1 MTYSGDLYGI
11 SGTTEIYLKRVL
23 AGNSESVRRRLA
35 AALERLGY
43 DVIEEEPALL
53 ARRGARGWGMWGGSA
68 DVLDYAMTLTI
79 RLKPTGANATRATFD
94 YSIKHPWLSKGDK
107 EILTREAEAITALA
121 SVRAADN
128 ICGACGTE
136 STGDSRFCR
145 QCGAP
150 MTSDQAELDVLR
162 MSAEARAG
170 HTSLASSAV
179 MAAITTLLTILT
191 LVVIGTGAG
200 GPKLL
205 MLLTIIG
212 ILSSSIGFLNLVLM
226 QFGLKRLKNA
236 LRLKGEER
244 QSLPL
249 RTATEITKRLEAD
262 ASHRELAGMSVTE
275 GTTRLLDGPV
285 GQPEERETEPAVRE
299 SGKAG
304 EFN

>member
-1 MTYSGDLYGI
+1 
-11 SGTTEIYLKRVL
+11 VL
-23 AGNSESVRRRLA
+23 AGNSESVRKRLT

-43 DVIEEEPALL
+43 DVIEEEPNLL
-53 ARRGARGWGMWGGSA
+53 ARRSAKGWGIWGGSA

-79 RLKPTGANATRATFD
+79 RLKPTGANSTRATFD
-94 YSIKHPWLSKGDK
+94 YNIKHAWLSQGDK

-170 HTSLASSAV
+170 HTSVASSAFL
-179 MAAITTLLTILT
+179 AGITTLLTIIT

-200 GPKLL
+200 GANILKIL
-205 MLLTIIG
+205 MA
-212 ILSSSIGFLNLVLM
+212 IGFISGGIGLLNLLVTR
-226 QFGLKRLKNA
+226 FAWKRLNNA

-244 QSLPL
+244 RSLPIH
-249 RTATEITKRLEAD
+249 TAPEITGSLVD
-262 ASHRELAGMSVTE
+262 VSTQELAGMSVTE
-275 GTTRLLDGPV
+275 GTTRLLDEPV
-285 GQPEERETEPAVRE
+285 GHSEERNEAPVVRDDR
-299 SGKAG
+299 KAG

>member
-1 MTYSGDLYGI
+1 MTYSGDIYGL
-11 SGTTEIYLKRVL
+11 SGSTEIYLKRVL
-23 AGNSESVRRRLA
+23 AGNSESVRKRLT

-53 ARRGARGWGMWGGSA
+53 ARRGAKGWGMWGGSA

-79 RLKPTGANATRATFD
+79 RLKPTGANSTRATFD
-94 YSIKHPWLSKGDK
+94 YNIKHPWLSQGDK

-128 ICGACGTE
+128 ICGTCGTE

-150 MTSDQAELDVLR
+150 MTSDQAELDILR

-170 HTSLASSAV
+170 HTSVASSAFL
-179 MAAITTLLTILT
+179 AGITTLLTIIAI
-191 LVVIGTGAG
+191 VIIGTGAG
-200 GPKLL
+200 GAHILKI
-205 MLLTIIG
+205 LTAIG
-212 ILSSSIGFLNLVLM
+212 VLSGGIGLLNLLVTR
-226 QFGLKRLKNA
+226 FAWKRLNNA

-244 QSLPL
+244 QSLPI
-249 RTATEITKRLEAD
+249 RTAPEITGSEAD
-262 ASHRELAGMSVTE
+262 VSHQELAGMSVTE
-275 GTTRLLDGPV
+275 GTTRLLDEPV
-285 GQPEERETEPAVRE
+285 GHSEERYEAPVVRDDR
-299 SGKAG
+299 KAG

>member
-1 MTYSGDLYGI
+1 MAYSVDSYGL
-11 SGTTEIYLKRVL
+11 SGSTEIYLKRVL
-23 AGNSESVRRRLA
+23 AGNSESVRKRLI

-53 ARRGARGWGMWGGSA
+53 ARRGAKGWGTWGGSA

-145 QCGAP
+145 KCGAP
-150 MTSDQAELDVLR
+150 MTSDQAEVDVLR

-170 HTSLASSAV
+170 HTSVVTSSIMVAL
-179 MAAITTLLTILT
+179 TTLLTIVT
-191 LVVIGTGAG
+191 LLIIGTGAG
-200 GPKLL
+200 GAKILKLL
-205 MLLTIIG
+205 TAISVFSG
-212 ILSSSIGFLNLVLM
+212 GIGFLNLLVTR
-226 QFGLKRLKNA
+226 FAWKRLNNA
-236 LRLKGEER
+236 LRLKDEER
-244 QSLPL
+244 QSLPI
-249 RTATEITKRLEAD
+249 RTAPEITRLEAD
-262 ASHRELAGMSVTE
+262 VSPQELAGISVTE
-275 GTTRLLDGPV
+275 GTTRLLDGSV
-285 GQPEERETEPAVRE
+285 GQPEEREAAPVIRDSRKT
-299 SGKAG
+299 G
-304 EFN
+304 EFD